1 MASGMICNHFT
12 PHFDLR
18 LNVNKMLHSI
28 ASSCVFSPEVSLVQL
43 YYYSRR
49 KGGKQNVCVCG
60 FASKEDHALKLHRYH
75 VRFQR
80 FIRTSDHG
88 NPSKMPLLSQYIRY
102 CYTLYLP
109 KKIQFECFCLKK
121 YIFLKSQDLVLNL
134 FSYF

>member
-80 FIRTSDHG
+80 FIRTNDRGRRNS
-88 NPSKMPLLSQYIRY
+88 SSSPLLS
-102 CYTLYLP
+102 
-109 KKIQFECFCLKK
+109 
-121 YIFLKSQDLVLNL
+121 SGNS
-134 FSYF
+134 FSIMFWGAVGFICDIEIAFFSVCIIVNTIK

>member
-88 NPSKMPLLSQYIRY
+88 SNQGDESCRKNPVPEQ
-102 CYTLYLP
+102 
-109 KKIQFECFCLKK
+109 KIPHTT
-121 YIFLKSQDLVLNL
+121 SVRVLESVH
-134 FSYF
+134 FRS

>member
-88 NPSKMPLLSQYIRY
+88 NEPKFLLDHSILCLIEIAFFCSRHEL
-102 CYTLYLP
+102 TLMASL
-109 KKIQFECFCLKK
+109 
-121 YIFLKSQDLVLNL
+121 FLFHQPALHSG
-134 FSYF
+134 